1 MRITVDDPYYRKRSR
16 SCFVRRDPPFPLSDE
31 EGTGK
36 ALAAPGVGLFG
47 ERSSGMIK
55 PMEVHLAAETEKKL
69 KELSALSGRA
79 TDELVED
86 AMAGYFAEVQQ
97 IRETLHGRYDDL
109 KSGKVKP
116 IPGEKVEAHF
126 REKSAAARSK
136 SGS

>member
-1 MRITVDDPYYRKRSR
+1 M
-16 SCFVRRDPPFPLSDE
+16 
-31 EGTGK
+31 G
-36 ALAAPGVGLFG
+36 GLFSLAG
-47 ERSSGMIK
+47 ARSETWAIAT
-55 PMEVHLAAETEKKL
+55 MEVHLTAETEKKL
-69 KELSALSGRA
+69 KDLSALSGRA
-79 TDELVED
+79 ADELVED

-116 IPGEKVEAHF
+116 IPGDEVEAHF